1 MRYDKILLNHLI
13 DLGGYATRNNLYSPT
28 AKTLAG
34 SMLMTNKYFNRFLKE
49 HWVQKF
55 EPIEFIRDSWRETFF
70 GITKKGAGYIDRS
83 EEWKRGIGRNKSPY
97 NVFHESMVRDVALGF
112 LRLYPDFTTIVSYD
126 KVYKNKGNVIKP
138 DLTLEI
144 NNENKRFVFLIEIER
159 KKSNDFAKL
168 EKYEKIFTD
177 PKKFNLP
184 DKFKVLIVYANFEY
198 NCFLRPQEYNDNK
211 EKIER
216 NYNGLNSLIKKCSK
230 LPDNRY
236 RFLAFSDFY
245 RLNEPIWTTPK
256 GNKINLI

>member
-13 DLGGYATRNNLYSPT
+13 DLGGYSTRNNLYSPT

-34 SMLMTNKYFNRFLKE
+34 SMLMTNKYYNRFLKE
-49 HWVQKF
+49 HWIQKF

-70 GITKKGAGYIDRS
+70 GITKKGAGYIDRG
-83 EEWKRGIGRNKSPY
+83 EEWKRGISRNKSPY
-97 NVFHESMVRDVALGF
+97 NVFHESMVRDVTLGF
-112 LRLYPDFTTIVSYD
+112 LRLYPDFTAIVSYD

-138 DLTLEI
+138 DLTLEM

-159 KKSNDFAKL
+159 KKTNDFAKF

-184 DKFKVLIVYANFEY
+184 DKFKVLVVYANFEY
-198 NCFLRPQEYNDNK
+198 NCFLRPQEYSVNIDKVN
-211 EKIER
+211 R
-216 NYNGLNSLIKKCSK
+216 NYAGLNNLIKKCSN

-236 RFLAFSDFY
+236 RFLAFPDFY
-245 RLNEPIWTTPK
+245 RLNEPIWITPK
-256 GNKINLI
+256 GNKVSLI